1 MNISS
6 VWGANKAERKRKR
19 SVRKAKLRW
28 DVLGL
33 QDSALDGPTASLED
47 IRRQV
52 TPWASPG
59 LGPGPGSRSCAKDS
73 AAHTLTSATAPS
85 RKRRRGAMQ

>member
-28 DVLGL
+28 NVLGL
-33 QDSALDGPTASLED
+33 QGPALDGPTASLEH

-52 TPWASPG
+52 TP
-59 LGPGPGSRSCAKDS
+59 LG
-73 AAHTLTSATAPS
+73 
-85 RKRRRGAMQ
+85 